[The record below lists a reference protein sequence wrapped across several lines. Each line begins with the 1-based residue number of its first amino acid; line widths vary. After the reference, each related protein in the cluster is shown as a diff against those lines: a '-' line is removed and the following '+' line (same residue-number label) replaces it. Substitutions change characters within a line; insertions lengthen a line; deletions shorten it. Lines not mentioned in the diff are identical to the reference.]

1 MHLICSVAGHFFP
14 ASPSSHHVDVGE
26 PREDPDG
33 PPSGA
38 PDLGGALCSKNI
50 QQIKKQRSAGVVTTD
65 ACTAGMRTGILVE
78 DSLTRSLLVPVWIHD
93 AFINPYILTL
103 GNVKSTSSLW
113 SPADSS
119 HNQNL
124 KLSISALRSHWV
136 QYHFFWVVYADLN
149 DLGSSTKSMTT
160 GFEHRGSSLWV

>member
-1 MHLICSVAGHFFP
+1 MFKIFNK
-14 ASPSSHHVDVGE
+14 
-26 PREDPDG
+26 
-33 PPSGA
+33 
-38 PDLGGALCSKNI
+38 SKNN
-50 QQIKKQRSAGVVTTD
+50 AALVWVTTD

-93 AFINPYILTL
+93 AFINQYILTL

-149 DLGSSTKSMTT
+149 DVGSSTKSTTT
-160 GFEHRGSSLWV
+160 GFEHRGSSLWVSLVQLTSWSMTQNMVTQSRGPQYGP